1 MIDSASNPVPSRVFQ
16 RVLVAVDG
24 TEASVRA
31 AGYVDAL
38 FAGVAQIA
46 LISVVQNPHTLF
58 PLGATARNVL
68 AAARDEL
75 LQDARIALHEAEA
88 MFAGTKPE
96 TELVELAKHQGDTV
110 QALLDFAQR
119 WHADLVVMGAR
130 HHHGLLRWIEGTASE
145 PVTRRTDCSLLLVP
159 ENSRVPTNRRP
170 ERIAFALDGS
180 VHSLIAM
187 HMGLQFAREDT
198 NLRAVYV
205 VDRAV
210 HLFDMAP
217 VDMLENAF
225 LEEGRTVLELA
236 ARIFTEYQ
244 RPAGTAVTALVETH
258 RTNDDV
264 PHAIVRDAQ
273 RWNADLLVVGTHGR
287 RGLARWFMGSVA
299 ARTLRLADTPVLLAR
314 APEIERE
321 L

>member
-1 MIDSASNPVPSRVFQ
+1 MTDPVASNPMPGRAFQ

-31 AGYVDAL
+31 ARYAHAL
-38 FAGVAQIA
+38 FAGEAQIA
-46 LISVVQNPHTLF
+46 LVSVVQSPHTLF

-75 LQDARIALHEAEA
+75 LQDARTALHEIEA
-88 MFAGTKPE
+88 MFSDAQPE
-96 TELVELAKHQGDTV
+96 SELVELSKRNGDTV
-110 QALLDFAQR
+110 QALLDVALR
-119 WHADLVVMGAR
+119 WRADLVVMGAR
-130 HHHGLLRWIEGTASE
+130 HHHGLLRWVEGTVSE
-145 PVTRRTDCSLLLVP
+145 PVTKRTDCSLLLVP

-170 ERIAFALDGS
+170 GRIVFALDGS
-180 VHSLIAM
+180 VHSLIALR
-187 HMGLQFAREDT
+187 MGLQLAAADT
-198 NLRAVYV
+198 ELRAVYV
-205 VDRAV
+205 LDRAV
-210 HLFDMAP
+210 HLFDYAP

-225 LEEGRTVLELA
+225 LEEGQTVLELA
-236 ARIFTEYQ
+236 ARVFAEH
-244 RPAGTAVTALVETH
+244 RWSARTALIETN
-258 RTNDDV
+258 RANDDV

-314 APEIERE
+314 ARE
-321 L
+321 VEQAP

>member
-1 MIDSASNPVPSRVFQ
+1 MTDPVASNPMPGRAFQ

-31 AGYVDAL
+31 AEYVNAL
-38 FAGVAQIA
+38 FAGEAQIA
-46 LISVVQNPHTLF
+46 LVSVVQSPHTLF

-75 LQDARIALHEAEA
+75 LQDARTALHEIEA
-88 MFAGTKPE
+88 MFSGTQPE
-96 TELVELAKHQGDTV
+96 TELVELSKHNGDTV
-110 QALLDFAQR
+110 QALLDVAAR
-119 WHADLVVMGAR
+119 WRADLVVMGAR
-130 HHHGLLRWIEGTASE
+130 HHHGLSRWVEGTVSE
-145 PVTRRTDCSLLLVP
+145 PVTQRTGCSLLLVP

-170 ERIAFALDGS
+170 ERIVFALDGS
-180 VHSLIAM
+180 VHSLVALR
-187 HMGLQFAREDT
+187 MGLQFAAANTE
-198 NLRAVYV
+198 LRAVYV
-205 VDRAV
+205 LDRAV
-210 HLFDMAP
+210 HLFDFAP

-225 LEEGRTVLELA
+225 LEEGQTVLELA
-236 ARIFTEYQ
+236 ARIFAEHQ
-244 RPAGTAVTALVETH
+244 WSANTALIETN
-258 RTNDDV
+258 RANDDV

-314 APEIERE
+314 APEVEQAP
-321 L
+321 